1 VENSLMTR
9 LEQVVLD
16 LERHAAGAGWDAA
29 PRLYALVEA
38 AELHE
43 HDPELA
49 SRLEVP
55 NEPERMAALEQPDL
69 PGRDVLDRRIEDVLA
84 GIEWPDRVAGCAL
97 VIERILLPDSADEEM
112 AGDDPAG
119 WAAAHPDREEVRL
132 VVGVLRDGSRHSA
145 MRLRSHDSDDQVL
158 AGPELLPG
166 LADALAGTLG

>member
-1 VENSLMTR
+1 MTR

-49 SRLEVP
+49 SRLDVP
-55 NEPERMAALEQPDL
+55 NEPGRVAALEQPGL
-69 PGRDVLDRRIEDVLA
+69 PGRDGFDLPIEDVLA
-84 GIEWPDRVAGCAL
+84 GIEWPERVTGCAL
-97 VIERILLPDSADEEM
+97 VIERILLPGSADDDV
-112 AGDDPAG
+112 AGDDPVA

-145 MRLRSHDSDDQVL
+145 MRLRKHDSDDQVL
-158 AGPELLPG
+158 SGPELLPG
-166 LADALAGTLG
+166 LADALAGTLS